1 MEKVK
6 LNRHFISDI
15 FFYQEGPGVRKWQF
29 KDSGVKLINVG
40 NINNG
45 KIDLSSTKINISE
58 EEAYGKYS
66 HFLIDEGDLL
76 IACSGIVVEN
86 FHNKIAFIKKE
97 HLPLCLNTSTM
108 RFKELPEK
116 KGDLN
121 FLKYFL
127 QTNDFKSQLR
137 KLITGSAQLN
147 FGPSHIRKIEIP
159 LPNLAT
165 QQRIAAILDQADA
178 IIQNN
183 RAIVQKYDALTQSL
197 FLDMFGD
204 PVKNE
209 KGWETKTIEQ
219 LVSKNKN
226 SIKRGPFGGALKK
239 EIFVEEGYL
248 VYEQYHALNNDFS
261 MERYFIDDKKF
272 EELKGFEVKPK
283 DIIISCSGVYLGKL
297 AIVPKNA
304 KKGIINQALLK
315 VTIDESIMT
324 NDFFVFHFSHKNF
337 REKYF
342 DANRGAGIP
351 NFPPMSEFKKFPFI
365 APPIELQNQF
375 AERVAM
381 IEAQK
386 QQAQLELAK
395 SEELFQS
402 LLQRAFN
409 GELS

>member
-6 LNRHFISDI
+6 LNRYFISDI

-197 FLDMFGD
+197 FLEMFGD

-209 KGWETKTIEQ
+209 KEWK
-219 LVSKNKN
+219 LDKL
-226 SIKRGPFGGALKK
+226 SIVAP
-239 EIFVEEGYL
+239 
-248 VYEQYHALNNDFS
+248 
-261 MERYFIDDKKF
+261 
-272 EELKGFEVKPK
+272 
-283 DIIISCSGVYLGKL
+283 
-297 AIVPKNA
+297 
-304 KKGIINQALLK
+304 
-315 VTIDESIMT
+315 
-324 NDFFVFHFSHKNF
+324 
-337 REKYF
+337 
-342 DANRGAGIP
+342 
-351 NFPPMSEFKKFPFI
+351 FKKFDGKIKKINGNYWLLNLDMIEQQTGNVIEKKYVSANEINTSTISFSENQVLYSKLRPYLNKVLIPDESGYGTSELVPMNPKGGVIDKFFLAHLLRTNNFVNYI
-365 APPIELQNQF
+365 NDKVAGAKMPRVNMDTLRDFQIILPPIQLQNQF
-375 AERVAM
+375 AERVLM
-381 IEAQK
+381 IEAPK
-386 QQAQLELAK
+386 KQAQLELAK

-402 LLQRAFN
+402 LLQRAFK

>member
-209 KGWETKTIEQ
+209 KGWEKRKLNDFLEVLVDVGSNGGNDWVSANIKMKDEEDYALMIRTVNLNKNDFENNLKYVSEETYNLFKKTKVYGGEIIMNKIGSAGEFWLMPYLNRPVSLGLNQLMMTFKNLDKFYFYFYFSTNYGKKLINSKLNGATTKSITKT
-219 LVSKNKN
+219 
-226 SIKRGPFGGALKK
+226 ALRD
-239 EIFVEEGYL
+239 L
-248 VYEQYHALNNDFS
+248 
-261 MERYFIDDKKF
+261 
-272 EELKGFEVKPK
+272 
-283 DIIISCSGVYLGKL
+283 DILY
-297 AIVPKNA
+297 
-304 KKGIINQALLK
+304 
-315 VTIDESIMT
+315 
-324 NDFFVFHFSHKNF
+324 
-337 REKYF
+337 
-342 DANRGAGIP
+342 
-351 NFPPMSEFKKFPFI
+351 PPM
-365 APPIELQNQF
+365 ELQNQF

-395 SEELFQS
+395 SEELFAS